1 LIIKVTVNN
10 FTFVMPAFGGVS
22 GDLPKMLAE
31 LKEYFKGQ
39 PFELHGLYK
48 ETLDRFKT
56 YLPELTDFIPDRDNW
71 DYVYLREKLATLSGR
86 KYHGK
91 KNHVNAFFK
100 EYPDYVYEPITPANV
115 EECIKFGEQWCE
127 RRAET
132 DSTINCEYCA
142 IKQALNNMEVLGI
155 KGGLIRINGQVEA
168 FSFGEKINKETA
180 VVHVEKANPNIRG
193 LYTAINM
200 LFAQNVFPEVTY
212 LNREEDMGKEG
223 LRTAKESYHPEFMV
237 EKYNIVVK

>member
-1 LIIKVTVNN
+1 
-10 FTFVMPAFGGVS
+10 
-22 GDLPKMLAE
+22 
-31 LKEYFKGQ
+31 
-39 PFELHGLYK
+39 
-48 ETLDRFKT
+48 
-56 YLPELTDFIPDRDNW
+56 
-71 DYVYLREKLATLSGR
+71 
-86 KYHGK
+86 
-91 KNHVNAFFK
+91 
-100 EYPDYVYEPITPANV
+100 
-115 EECIKFGEQWCE
+115 
-127 RRAET
+127 
-132 DSTINCEYCA
+132 
-142 IKQALNNMEVLGI
+142 MEVLGI